1 MFLVVANKSA
11 ALTSDLLEDIIDERV
26 HDAHRSL
33 ADSDLR
39 VDLLENSIDVDAEGL
54 GSLLLGGG
62 GFLDLLAGSG
72 CFSRGFLGAHFLELK
87 LGWLLK

>member
-11 ALTSDLLEDIIDERV
+11 ALTGDFLEDIIDERV

-39 VDLLENSIDVDAEGL
+39 VDLLENSVDVDAEGL
-54 GSLLLGGG
+54 GSLLLGG

-87 LGWLLK
+87 LVWLLK